1 MATEAKKTGSDAPK
15 KASKKPVKTIRGRKG
30 GIKPKVA
37 TILFALIKLS
47 GVGITEASGKLGGN
61 VFSRSKGGA
70 VLRNRVV
77 GTNPQTV
84 SQQMVR
90 SIFGAISSAWRNL
103 NDDQRAAW
111 NGIAEDYPYQ
121 NRLGETKILSGKAL
135 FQKLN
140 NNLLYAGENLLT
152 SPLAP
157 EGVNAPVDLTS
168 LSIERNIAGDG
179 LSVGTVT
186 IDLATAGDSTTIV
199 VLEATPPLS
208 PGIKNA
214 TPRFVR
220 IEQEV
225 AASSTASF
233 NFANNYVGLFGVP
246 AAGTQVQVRAF
257 SVNPATGEKSAAFKG
272 STIVV
277 QEV

>member
-1 MATEAKKTGSDAPK
+1 MATEAKKEAKQTK
-15 KASKKPVKTIRGRKG
+15 KSTSNKQKVALSGRKG

-37 TILFALIKLS
+37 TILFALIKMS

-84 SQQMVR
+84 AQQMVR
-90 SIFGAISSAWRNL
+90 AIFGAISSAWRNL

-111 NGIAEDYPYQ
+111 NAIAEDYPYQ
-121 NRLGETKILSGKAL
+121 NRLGETKLLSGKAL

-140 NNLLYAGENLLT
+140 NNLLYAGESLLT

-168 LSIERNIAGDG
+168 FSIERNIAGDG
-179 LSVGTVT
+179 LSAGTVT
-186 IDLATAGDSTTIV
+186 IDLASAGDSTTIV

-220 IEQEV
+220 IEQMT
-225 AASSTASF
+225 ATSSSANF
-233 NFANNYVGLFGVP
+233 NFASNYVAIFGVP
-246 AAGTQVQVRAF
+246 AAGSQVQVRAF
-257 SVNPATGEKSAAFKG
+257 SVNPSTGEKSAAFKA
-272 STIVV
+272 STIVD